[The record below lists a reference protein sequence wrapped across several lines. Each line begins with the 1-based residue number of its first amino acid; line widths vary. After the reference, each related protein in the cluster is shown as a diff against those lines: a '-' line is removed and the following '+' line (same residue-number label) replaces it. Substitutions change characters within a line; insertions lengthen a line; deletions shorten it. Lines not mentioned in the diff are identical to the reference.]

1 MFTRQKVHPWFM
13 VLAAITAVFL
23 LLAGCS
29 RSEPKPTPAP
39 TAEVPQTPTTDAG
52 TGEITDETWA
62 KIQSS
67 GKMVVGASFDYPPFE
82 FYNEEFEQTGFDVA
96 LIQEIGDQLGV
107 DVEIN
112 DMAFDGLGD
121 ALILGQIDLAISAIS
136 FTEQR
141 DAVIDFSNI
150 YYVSQDGI
158 LAQKSADIG
167 PITAPEQIVDYRVG
181 VQRGSAFA
189 DWIQDDLIDT
199 GLMSDQNLFVYLQ
212 AGDALR
218 DLRQNRLDLVIGD
231 LLPAELA
238 TQAYDDVALVGQGL
252 NTERYAIA
260 IPPGAKE
267 LQARLNES
275 LIALQNSGRLA
286 ALANEYLNLDANEI
300 LPLPTPDPE
309 QPTPV
314 PPAEPTCRDA
324 MTFVQDLNF
333 DDQNMTNP
341 PQFAPGQP
349 FQKGWRIRNSG
360 TCTWDGT
367 YSFVYV
373 GGNNQA
379 ARMGGQPQAIQG
391 SVAPGDTYD
400 VSVDLV
406 SPLAPGVYQGFWT
419 MRNPA
424 GLLFGNRVWVGI
436 EVVGAPTATAVP
448 TQTPSPDINF
458 TVDRTNIRAGE
469 CVTFSWNV
477 NNIQAVFFYPQGA
490 NWQNF
495 GVPGQGTSVQC
506 PSTTTTYELRVLK
519 RDGTFE
525 IRQLTIFVQQLPGAP
540 VINRFTVDPSQIN
553 VGQCV
558 SIVWQVSGNVNTVRI
573 LRGGNPI
580 WDGAPISGSSS
591 DCPPGNGR
599 IAYTIEA
606 IGPGGTSREQRD
618 VTIVQPTPP
627 PTAVPP
633 TATPPVI
640 PTATPQ
646 PPTINSFVVS
656 PSQITA
662 GQCVNVTWNVGGG
675 ASRVNV
681 LRNGSPIIDGAS
693 FSGAFPDCLNQ
704 PGTFV
709 YRLEASGNG
718 QTVTRDQTVNVSQS
732 VPPTPTRSPLVGV
745 NWVLANMNANQLLP
759 PGLVITAVFDDNGR
773 VNGSSGCNTYNGS
786 YTASGNNLS
795 VGPLS
800 GTNIMCDDAT
810 MQIEQQ
816 FLTLFQSAATY
827 NISANGLV
835 IFNSS
840 GQNVLAFTQGIAPR

>member
-1 MFTRQKVHPWFM
+1 MFTKQKVHLWLT
-13 VLAAITAVFL
+13 VAAAITAVLL

-29 RSEPKPTPAP
+29 RDDPKPTVAP
-39 TAEVPQTPTTDAG
+39 TAEVPPANTTEAG
-52 TGEITDETWA
+52 TGEVTDPTWER
-62 KIQSS
+62 IQTE
-67 GKMVVGASFDYPPFE
+67 GKLVVGASFDYPPFE
-82 FYNEEFEQTGFDVA
+82 YYNEEFEQTGFDVA

-107 DVEIN
+107 EVVIN

-158 LAQKSADIG
+158 LAQTSADIG
-167 PITAPEQIVDYRVG
+167 PITQPEQIVDYRVG

-199 GLMSDQNLFVYLQ
+199 DLMPEQNLFVYLQ

-231 LLPAELA
+231 LLPVQLA
-238 TQAYDDVALVGQGL
+238 ADTYDDVEVVGQGL

-260 IPPGAKE
+260 IPPGAEE

-275 LIALQNSGRLA
+275 LIALQNSGRLSE
-286 ALANEYLNLDANEI
+286 LANEYLNLEADEV

-314 PPAEPTCRDA
+314 PPPEPVCRDA

-333 DDQNMTNP
+333 DDENMTNP

-349 FQKGWRIRNSG
+349 FQKSWRIRNSG
-360 TCTWDGT
+360 TCTWDSS
-367 YSFVYV
+367 YAFVYV
-373 GGNNQA
+373 GGNNPA
-379 ARMGGQPQAIQG
+379 ARMGGQPQPIQG
-391 SVAPGDTYD
+391 TVAPGETYD

-406 SPLAPGVYQGFWT
+406 SPLAPGIYQGFWT

-436 EVVGAPTATAVP
+436 EVVGAPTPTAVP

-490 NWQNF
+490 NWQNY
-495 GVPGQGTSVQC
+495 GVPGQGSSVQC
-506 PSTTTTYELRVLK
+506 PSSTTTYELRVLK

-525 IRQLTIFVQQLPGAP
+525 IRQITIFVEQLPGAP
-540 VINRFTVDPSQIN
+540 VINRFTVDPGQIN

-573 LRGGNPI
+573 LRGNNPV
-580 WDGAPISGSSS
+580 WDGAPITGSTS

-599 IAYTIEA
+599 ISYTLEA
-606 IGPGGTSREQRD
+606 VGPGGTSREQRD

-646 PPTINSFVVS
+646 PPVINSFVVS
-656 PSQITA
+656 PAQITA
-662 GQCVNVTWNVGGG
+662 GQCVNVNWSVGGG
-675 ASRVNV
+675 ASRVDIT
-681 LRNGSPIIDGAS
+681 RNGAAIIDGAS

-704 PGTFV
+704 PGT
-709 YRLEASGNG
+709 YSYILEATGNG
-718 QTVTRDQTVNVSQS
+718 QTATRSQTVNVSQS
-732 VPPTPTRSPLVGV
+732 VPPTATRSPLAGV
-745 NWVLANMNANQLLP
+745 NWVLANMNANQVVP
-759 PGLVITAVFDDNGR
+759 PGLQITAVFDETGQ

-786 YTASGNNLS
+786 YTANGNNLS
-795 VGPLS
+795 IGPLAT
-800 GTNIMCDDAT
+800 TNIQCDETT

-816 FLTLFQSAATY
+816 FLTLFQS
-827 NISANGLV
+827 
-835 IFNSS
+835 
-840 GQNVLAFTQGIAPR
+840 